1 MPLNSAPSWT
11 PGQASDVAEAPLD
24 LPPPSQYHTAP
35 MNPTPS
41 TAPGTPLHPSTRH
54 HSFNLPELHH
64 TKTAL
69 RFTIGDAPTV
79 YDYSAQILCHLSTS
93 FKDMWEKQS
102 DPIKLKEDAAS
113 WNSFLGYQSRLQAPN
128 SPQGWL
134 HVLAIA
140 STYKFGQGILDA
152 MTAVGD
158 SNILR
163 PTERLR
169 FTIDHHIDSWFID
182 SVLDV
187 FSIPLQQLTLEDT
200 QLLGPEL
207 LLEILKMR
215 GAVEEAHRQALHSKP
230 SIVQH
235 ACGRVEECNR
245 EWDRVFW
252 GMMIRLYFPENPE
265 DGTNILRHF
274 RNHRQHPCY
283 SAAINHSTFS
293 AMLSADA
300 AAVEEGLARISSL
313 WGFSAELVE
322 YSRQPPKRPRTDSTV
337 DTPGDNSE
345 LPRNEAGQFVARP
358 KKRRAT
364 STWTTLMGLAQE
376 AHAADSAA
384 ASSSTAPPINTPT
397 PSTLTPQAE
406 LAAELSRSRARDS
419 SRSLPKTVPRRRTAS
434 QKAPKV
440 KPVFA
445 IVLLP
450 NPAGQRRLPFRL
462 TKKDIL
468 KLASFQ
474 LATYSAVD
482 GGQLSIDSSMT
493 PTAIIAWAL
502 DQLPI
507 PRDWLRANV
516 EGGTSFTPGW
526 ELVVVQKLQN
536 ELVHDISADQF
547 IYDLAYLDMHCRAP
561 HTIVLRSVI
570 PIPSEPRREWKITDD
585 GDDANFNSELDGDL
599 LSQSK
604 NKGKGRQ

>member
-11 PGQASDVAEAPLD
+11 PGQASDSAEAPLD

-41 TAPGTPLHPSTRH
+41 TAPGTPLHPSTGH

-64 TKTAL
+64 TKALL

-113 WNSFLGYQSRLQAPN
+113 WNTFLGYQSRLQAPR

-140 STYKFGQGILDA
+140 STYKFEQGILDA

-215 GAVEEAHRQALHSKP
+215 GVVEQEHRQALHGKP

-235 ACGRVEECNR
+235 ACGRIEECNR

-252 GMMIRLYFPENPE
+252 GTMVRLYFPENAE
-265 DGTNILRHF
+265 DGTNILGHF

-283 SAAINHSTFS
+283 GAAINHSSFS
-293 AMLSADA
+293 AMLTADA
-300 AAVEEGLARISSL
+300 AAVEEGLAPS
-313 WGFSAELVE
+313 
-322 YSRQPPKRPRTDSTV
+322 SRQPPKRPRTDSTADTV
-337 DTPGDNSE
+337 NTPGDSSE
-345 LPRNEAGQFVARP
+345 LPRNESGQFVARP

-364 STWTTLMGLAQE
+364 SSWTTLMGMAQE

-384 ASSSTAPPINTPT
+384 ASSSTSPPIIPPT
-397 PSTLTPQAE
+397 PSTITPQAE
-406 LAAELSRSRARDS
+406 LAAELNRSRARDS
-419 SRSLPKTVPRRRTAS
+419 SRSLPRTVPRRRTAS

-440 KPVFA
+440 KGVFA

-482 GGQLSIDSSMT
+482 GGELSIDSTMT
-493 PTAIIAWAL
+493 PTQIIAWAL

-516 EGGTSFTPGW
+516 PGGTPHTPGW
-526 ELVVVQKLQN
+526 ELVVIQKLQN
-536 ELVHDISADQF
+536 ELVHNISADQF
-547 IYDLAYLDMHCRAP
+547 IYDLAYLDKHCRAP
-561 HTIVLRSVI
+561 HTIVL
-570 PIPSEPRREWKITDD
+570 
-585 GDDANFNSELDGDL
+585 
-599 LSQSK
+599 
-604 NKGKGRQ
+604 